1 MWAGD
6 PGGVEELHEGKNW
19 MPTLER
25 WTASRL
31 PCLVSQ
37 QVTRE
42 EAEARMASTTNSCLK
57 EKESKLADGRQTSDV
72 GGGGGASG

>member
-6 PGGVEELHEGKNW
+6 PGGVEELHECKIW

-42 EAEARMASTTNSCLK
+42 EA
-57 EKESKLADGRQTSDV
+57 
-72 GGGGGASG
+72 